1 MATAYEAL
9 VVDPRLPELWPEY
22 LLMQHAII
30 RATVP
35 LTEAALTRSR
45 ELRGHRPAGG
55 ATLELPR

>member
-22 LLMQHAII
+22 LIMQHAII

-45 ELRGHRPAGG
+45 ELANTDPLGG
-55 ATLELPR
+55 ATLELPG